1 MIAFFEKYIPF
12 ITLVISAI
20 SVAIIV
26 LVTSKVQSLEI
37 QFGVLTNEV
46 NQYKN
51 SLNHL
56 YEVHNFHDEDQIEP
70 APIDQPYIDEIERM
84 TPIVPQQPMQ
94 PHVQPVQ
101 SVPPVVEQQP
111 MQPPVQSVQSVSPV
125 VEQQQPMQPMQPPQ
139 TVVEQQQQQLN
150 IPQVHELKP
159 VSTMV
164 QQQQPMTTT
173 VNQ

>member
-26 LVTSKVQSLEI
+26 LVTSKVQSLEL

-70 APIDQPYIDEIERM
+70 APVDQPYIDEIEQM
-84 TPIVPQQPMQ
+84 APIAPQQPMQ
-94 PHVQPVQ
+94 PMQPPVQPVQ
-101 SVPPVVEQQP
+101 PVQPVVEQQPIQPPVQPVVEQQP
-111 MQPPVQSVQSVSPV
+111 MQPS
-125 VEQQQPMQPMQPPQ
+125 VEQQ
-139 TVVEQQQQQLN
+139 QQQQQLN

-164 QQQQPMTTT
+164 QQQQPITT

>member
-26 LVTSKVQSLEI
+26 LVTSKVQSLEL

-70 APIDQPYIDEIERM
+70 APVDQPYIDEIEQM
-84 TPIVPQQPMQ
+84 APIAPQQPMQ
-94 PHVQPVQ
+94 PMQPMQPPVQ
-101 SVPPVVEQQP
+101 SVQPVVEQQP
-111 MQPPVQSVQSVSPV
+111 MQPPVQPV
-125 VEQQQPMQPMQPPQ
+125 VEQQPMQPS
-139 TVVEQQQQQLN
+139 VEQQQQQQQLN

-164 QQQQPMTTT
+164 QQQQPITT

>member
-70 APIDQPYIDEIERM
+70 APIDQPYIDEIEQM

-94 PHVQPVQ
+94 PPVQ
-101 SVPPVVEQQP
+101 SVQSVVEQQP
-111 MQPPVQSVQSVSPV
+111 MQPPVQSVQSV
-125 VEQQQPMQPMQPPQ
+125 VE
-139 TVVEQQQQQLN
+139 QQQQLN

-164 QQQQPMTTT
+164 QQQQQPITT

>member
-70 APIDQPYIDEIERM
+70 APIDQPYIDEIEQM
-84 TPIVPQQPMQ
+84 TPIVP
-94 PHVQPVQ
+94 
-101 SVPPVVEQQP
+101 QQP
-111 MQPPVQSVQSVSPV
+111 MQPPVQSVQSV
-125 VEQQQPMQPMQPPQ
+125 VE
-139 TVVEQQQQQLN
+139 QQQQLN

-164 QQQQPMTTT
+164 QQQQQPITT

>member
-1 MIAFFEKYIPF
+1 MFSFFEKYIPF

-37 QFGVLTNEV
+37 QFGVLANEV

-56 YEVHNFHDEDQIEP
+56 YEVQNFHDEDQIVEP

-84 TPIVPQQPMQ
+84 APIVPQPQPPVEQPMHPEQQQMPQQVPQTQ
-94 PHVQPVQ
+94 PPVEQPMHPEQQVPQQLSIPAIKELEPVQ
-101 SVPPVVEQQP
+101 SAQN
-111 MQPPVQSVQSVSPV
+111 
-125 VEQQQPMQPMQPPQ
+125 QQQ
-139 TVVEQQQQQLN
+139 
-150 IPQVHELKP
+150 
-159 VSTMV
+159 
-164 QQQQPMTTT
+164 
-173 VNQ
+173 

>member
-26 LVTSKVQSLEI
+26 LVTSKVQSLEL

-70 APIDQPYIDEIERM
+70 APVDQPYIDEIEQM
-84 TPIVPQQPMQ
+84 APIAPQQPMQ
-94 PHVQPVQ
+94 PMQPPVQ
-101 SVPPVVEQQP
+101 SVQSVVEQQP
-111 MQPPVQSVQSVSPV
+111 MQPPVQSVQPV
-125 VEQQQPMQPMQPPQ
+125 VEQQPMQPS
-139 TVVEQQQQQLN
+139 VEQQQQQQQLN

-164 QQQQPMTTT
+164 QQQQPITT